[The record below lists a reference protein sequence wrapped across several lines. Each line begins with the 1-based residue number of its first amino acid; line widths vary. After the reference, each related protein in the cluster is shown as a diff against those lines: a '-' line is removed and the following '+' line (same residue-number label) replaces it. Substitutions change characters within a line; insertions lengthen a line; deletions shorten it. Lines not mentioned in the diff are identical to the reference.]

1 MLPTKRLRQFSRSM
15 AYRIRFK
22 REALKQL
29 DALYQYIAE
38 GNPESGR
45 KILERVHVVF
55 VRLGL
60 FPLLGHPSDEGT
72 VHVLVVG
79 KTGLLIFYTFNT
91 DTVTIVRILH
101 ERQERN

>member
-1 MLPTKRLRQFSRSM
+1 M

-22 REALKQL
+22 RKALKQL

-60 FPLLGHPSDEGT
+60 LPLLGHPSDEGA